1 MTPSFKHSPPEDG
14 PLEAECASAREN
26 TPFLKNRAADKLKHL
41 LQSYVP
47 QFNRYAC
54 SAASV
59 AIMVNAIGSLKGNK
73 ENFVPTT
80 QQTLLDNVDAVH
92 WRERLSQK
100 GYKGRHG
107 VSLADLQIIC
117 IEALDAHGISYETV
131 DVLILK
137 ETMPDLN
144 GKKRQIR
151 RKLIQMATSDNDFI
165 LAYFTQG
172 VLAGEWFGSHV
183 SPVGTFDPEK
193 QTVLMLDVDPEVNGP
208 YWVSFDRFFN
218 SLVGSSNTYHRRG
231 GGWVRIRIRVH

>member
-1 MTPSFKHSPPEDG
+1 MTTSFNHSPPKDG
-14 PLEAECASAREN
+14 PLDAECASALEN
-26 TPFLKNRAADKLKHL
+26 TPFLENRAADKLNHL

-73 ENFVPTT
+73 ENFAPVT
-80 QQTLLDNVDAVH
+80 QQALLDNVDAVH
-92 WRERLSQK
+92 WGERLSQK

-117 IEALDAHGISYETV
+117 IEALDAHGISYETI
-131 DVLILK
+131 DALYLK

-151 RKLIQMATSDNDFI
+151 RKLIHMARSGNDFI

-172 VLAGEWFGSHV
+172 VLTGEWFGSHV
-183 SPVGTFDPEK
+183 SPVVTFDPEK

-208 YWVSFDRFFN
+208 YWVSFDRFFI
-218 SLVGSSNTYHRRG
+218 SLVGSHNTYHRRG
-231 GGWVRIRIRVH
+231 GGWVHIRI

>member
-1 MTPSFKHSPPEDG
+1 MTPFFNHSPPENG
-14 PLEAECASAREN
+14 PLDAEYASAKEN
-26 TPFLKNRAADKLKHL
+26 TPFLKNRASDKLKHL

-59 AIMVNAIGSLKGNK
+59 AIMVNAIVNLKGNK
-73 ENFVPTT
+73 ENFVPIT
-80 QQTLLDNVDAVH
+80 QQALLDNVDAVH

-107 VSLADLQIIC
+107 VSLTDLQIIC
-117 IEALDAHGISYETV
+117 IEALDAHGISYETI
-131 DVLILK
+131 DALYLK

-151 RKLIQMATSDNDFI
+151 RKLIQMATSGNDFI

-172 VLAGEWFGSHV
+172 VLTGEWFGSHV

-208 YWVSFDRFFN
+208 YWVPFDRFFI
-218 SLVGSSNTYHRRG
+218 SLVGSNNNYHRRG
-231 GGWVRIRIRVH
+231 GGWVCIRI

>member
-1 MTPSFKHSPPEDG
+1 MLNVHPQRKIH
-14 PLEAECASAREN
+14 LI
-26 TPFLKNRAADKLKHL
+26 LKNRAADKLKHL

-59 AIMVNAIGSLKGNK
+59 AIMVNAIHRLKDNI
-73 ENFVPTT
+73 ENFTPIT
-80 QQTLLDNVDAVH
+80 QQTLLDNVDAVY

-107 VSLADLQIIC
+107 VSLADLHIIC
-117 IEALDAHGISYETV
+117 IETLDALGISYETI
-131 DVLILK
+131 DALYLK

-144 GKKRQIR
+144 AKKRQIR
-151 RKLIQMATSDNDFI
+151 RKLIQMATSGNDFI

-172 VLAGEWFGSHV
+172 VLTGDWFGSHV
-183 SPVGTFDPEK
+183 SPVVTFDPEK

-208 YWVSFDRFFN
+208 YWVSFDRFFI
-218 SLVGSSNTYHRRG
+218 SLVGSNNTYHRRG
-231 GGWVRIRIRVH
+231 GGWVRIRI